1 MTRMEIE
8 PFCSGKD
15 RFSKDRELSV
25 LSEENLIQM
34 VSYPTFRQGV
44 FIPTENDQYALA
56 DKGYDL
62 LATVAKKQFSFQS
75 SDCCIGHIVGCCS
88 RLFGC
93 SHPFLSQIDE

>member
-62 LATVAKKQFSFQS
+62 LATVAKNNFRFRAPIVVSVISLAVAAGSLVVAILSFL
-75 SDCCIGHIVGCCS
+75 
-88 RLFGC
+88 R
-93 SHPFLSQIDE
+93 